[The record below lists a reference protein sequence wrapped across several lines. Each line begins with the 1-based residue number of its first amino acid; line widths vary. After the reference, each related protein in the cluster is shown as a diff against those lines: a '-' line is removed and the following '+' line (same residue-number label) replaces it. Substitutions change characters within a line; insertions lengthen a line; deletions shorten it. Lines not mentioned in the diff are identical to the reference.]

1 MRKEIRVNPNGGPI
15 LTNVRVQGL
24 VVAGYYLQFFEA
36 NSNNVIASYSG
47 HNESEDDD
55 LRALPNSAEK
65 NLGRVLMLDTSIANI
80 DDTIEGRTY
89 KISLEIYQDHELVD
103 AAIEENQLENNVQ
116 YSLIL
121 VKLLGL

>member
-1 MRKEIRVNPNGGPI
+1 MRKEIKVNPHGGPI
-15 LTNVRVQGL
+15 LTNVRIQGL

-47 HNESEDDD
+47 HNESDNDD

-65 NLGRVLMLDTSIANI
+65 NLGRVLMLDTSIASI
-80 DDTIEGRTY
+80 DDTIEDRSY
-89 KISLEIYQDHELVD
+89 RISLEIYQDHELVD

-121 VKLLGL
+121 VKLIGL